1 MDTRV
6 RLAVISSMDKA
17 LRNLGTFAVVAL
29 HLFSVGG
36 RHSSAITEL
45 LRLIDRME
53 DLHTKVSR

>member
-6 RLAVISSMDKA
+6 RLAVIPSMDKA
-17 LRNLGTFAVVAL
+17 LRNLGIFAVVAL
-29 HLFSVGG
+29 HLFSSGG
-36 RHSSAITEL
+36 RYSSAITDL